1 MTTPVTND
9 AAALHSQTTGPATS
23 CGLPKRAARRA
34 ATVRSAPAVKQGR
47 AGQLGRGGG
56 EHVCL
61 GDDRGLAEAKRQRVE
76 AIAPSREEAD
86 ACARCGEALRDRA
99 AENTR
104 RTGHHDDPV
113 FETEQLR
120 Y

>member
-9 AAALHSQTTGPATS
+9 AAALHSQTTVPATS
-23 CGLPKRAARRA
+23 CGSPKRAAGVA
-34 ATVRSAPAVKQGR
+34 AMIRSARAVKHGR
-47 AGQLGRGGG
+47 AGQLELSGV

-61 GDDRGLAEAKRQRVE
+61 EDDRGLAEAKRQRVE